1 MDYRKILQIMPIA
14 TTEEEDKAGLDQL
27 VHGEKAYFMEN

>member
-1 MDYRKILQIMPIA
+1 MPIA

-27 VHGEKAYFMEN
+27 VHGESLFLWRTKQIK

>member
-1 MDYRKILQIMPIA
+1 MDYRKKFYRKIMPIA

-27 VHGEKAYFMEN
+27 VHGLL

>member
-1 MDYRKILQIMPIA
+1 MPIA

-27 VHGEKAYFMEN
+27 VHGEKSLFLWRTKQIK